1 MRARQNKRRPPKRK
15 RELPRL
21 NIYWKGLLLPPAVIA
36 GLAAVCAVAVNVLD
50 RPIGRLVVEG
60 PFQRVSAVQIEASLD
75 GELTQGFLS
84 MDLDRLK
91 RKVESLAW
99 IDEAQ
104 IGRAWPDTLIVQ
116 VSEQHAAA
124 RWGEDGLLNERGELF
139 VEGIRHEFPELARLS
154 GPEGTERQV
163 ATVYLSIR
171 DRLAAANL
179 RLRAL
184 SMDARGA
191 LEIELIT
198 GQRIRL
204 GRHEIGER
212 LDRFFDVATPALAD
226 EFGRVDYIDLR
237 YTNGFA
243 VGWLGARP
251 SEILSEVRSGHG

>member
-15 RELPRL
+15 RELPRVK
-21 NIYWKGLLLPPAVIA
+21 IYWKGLLLPPAVIA
-36 GLAAVCAVAVNVLD
+36 GVAFICAAVVNVLD
-50 RPIGRLVVEG
+50 RPLGRLVVEG

-84 MDLDRLK
+84 VDLDRLK
-91 RKVESLAW
+91 RKIESLAW
-99 IDEAQ
+99 IDEARV
-104 IGRAWPDTLIVQ
+104 GRAWPDTLIVR

-124 RWGEDGLLNERGELF
+124 RWDDDGLLNERGELF
-139 VEGIRHEFPELARLS
+139 VDGVRHEFPELARLS

-179 RLRAL
+179 RLSAL
-184 SMDARGA
+184 TMDARGA
-191 LEIELIT
+191 LEIELVT

-212 LDRFFDVATPALAD
+212 LDRFFEVAKPALAD
-226 EFGRVDYIDLR
+226 EFRRVDYFDMR

-243 VGWLGARP
+243 VGWLQTQP
-251 SEILSEVRSGHG
+251 TEMLSEVRSGHG